1 MAFKEKLAE
10 QLAMIEA
17 AQAQT
22 GLFDVIIMMMAMIND
37 HGHGGGDK
45 SECHVCISY
54 IFWITYIHRSQI
66 KYRMWCFSRT
76 MIIISGSA
84 ESTGSGEGWVVVGDS
99 HQGGDDEDHDDD
111 DDDDDDGGDK
121 SGEGWVL
128 VGESQ
133 PGVLPRNLYLLLYIY
148 IPLTLAV
155 IFHLNIRLKSLR
167 KICLI

>member
-1 MAFKEKLAE
+1 
-10 QLAMIEA
+10 
-17 AQAQT
+17 
-22 GLFDVIIMMMAMIND
+22 
-37 HGHGGGDK
+37 
-45 SECHVCISY
+45 
-54 IFWITYIHRSQI
+54 
-66 KYRMWCFSRT
+66 

-133 PGVLPRNLYLLLYIY
+133 PGVLPRNLHLLLCIHTLNPCSYISFKY
-148 IPLTLAV
+148 KV
-155 IFHLNIRLKSLR
+155 
-167 KICLI
+167 